1 MKIKNILY
9 AILFI
14 LLVVVVLVS
23 DLFCAAAAAAI
34 GLPVILSIA
43 YTWWWMLSYLC
54 YGVVLYIV
62 YRIVKENK
70 NNEKIY
76 HPQ

>member
-1 MKIKNILY
+1 MIKNIPY

-14 LLVVVVLVS
+14 LQVVVVLVS
-23 DLFCAAAAAAI
+23 ALFCAVAAI

-54 YGVVLYIV
+54 YGVVLYLV
-62 YRIVKENK
+62 YRILKEQK
-70 NNEKIY
+70 DEK
-76 HPQ
+76 

>member
-23 DLFCAAAAAAI
+23 ALFCAVAAI

-54 YGVVLYIV
+54 YGVVLYVV
-62 YRIVKENK
+62 YRILKATNDDK
-70 NNEKIY
+70 
-76 HPQ
+76 

>member
-23 DLFCAAAAAAI
+23 DLFCAVAAI

-43 YTWWWMLSYLC
+43 FSWWWILSYGC
-54 YGVVLYIV
+54 YDVVLLTVI
-62 YRIVKENK
+62 
-70 NNEKIY
+70 
-76 HPQ
+76 

>member
-23 DLFCAAAAAAI
+23 ALFCAVAAI

-54 YGVVLYIV
+54 YGVVLYAV
-62 YRIVKENK
+62 YQILKTTNDDK
-70 NNEKIY
+70 
-76 HPQ
+76 

>member
-1 MKIKNILY
+1 MKIKNIPY

-14 LLVVVVLVS
+14 LQVVVVLVS
-23 DLFCAAAAAAI
+23 ALFCAVAAI

-62 YRIVKENK
+62 YRILKATNDDK
-70 NNEKIY
+70 
-76 HPQ
+76 

>member
-9 AILFI
+9 A

-23 DLFCAAAAAAI
+23 ALFCAVAAI

-54 YGVVLYIV
+54 YGVVLYVV
-62 YRIVKENK
+62 YQILKATNDDK
-70 NNEKIY
+70 
-76 HPQ
+76 

>member
-23 DLFCAAAAAAI
+23 ALFCAAAAI

-54 YGVVLYIV
+54 YGVMLYLV
-62 YRIVKENK
+62 YRILKER
-70 NNEKIY
+70 NNEKD
-76 HPQ
+76 

>member
-1 MKIKNILY
+1 MRIKNILY

-23 DLFCAAAAAAI
+23 ALFCAVAAI

-54 YGVVLYIV
+54 YGVVLYVV
-62 YRIVKENK
+62 YRILKSTNDDK
-70 NNEKIY
+70 
-76 HPQ
+76 

>member
-23 DLFCAAAAAAI
+23 ALFCAVAAI

-43 YTWWWMLSYLC
+43 HTWWWMLSYLC
-54 YGVVLYIV
+54 YGVVLYVV
-62 YRIVKENK
+62 YRILKSTNDDK
-70 NNEKIY
+70 
-76 HPQ
+76 

>member
-23 DLFCAAAAAAI
+23 ALFCAVAAI

-54 YGVVLYIV
+54 YGVVLYVV
-62 YRIVKENK
+62 YHILKSTNDDK
-70 NNEKIY
+70 
-76 HPQ
+76 

>member
-23 DLFCAAAAAAI
+23 ALFCAVAAI

-43 YTWWWMLSYLC
+43 YTWWWMFSYLC
-54 YGVVLYIV
+54 YGVVLYVV
-62 YRIVKENK
+62 YQILKATNDDK
-70 NNEKIY
+70 
-76 HPQ
+76 

>member
-23 DLFCAAAAAAI
+23 ALFCAVAAI

-43 YTWWWMLSYLC
+43 YTWWWMFSYLC
-54 YGVVLYIV
+54 YGVVLYVV
-62 YRIVKENK
+62 YRILKATNDDK
-70 NNEKIY
+70 
-76 HPQ
+76 

>member
-23 DLFCAAAAAAI
+23 ALFCAAAAI

-70 NNEKIY
+70 N
-76 HPQ
+76 Q

>member
-23 DLFCAAAAAAI
+23 ALFCAVAAI

-43 YTWWWMLSYLC
+43 YSWWWMLSYLC
-54 YGVVLYIV
+54 YGVVLYVV
-62 YRIVKENK
+62 YRILKATNDDK
-70 NNEKIY
+70 
-76 HPQ
+76 

>member
-23 DLFCAAAAAAI
+23 ALFCAVAAI

-54 YGVVLYIV
+54 YGVVLYVV
-62 YRIVKENK
+62 YQILKSTNDDK
-70 NNEKIY
+70 
-76 HPQ
+76 

>member
-1 MKIKNILY
+1 MIKNILY
-9 AILFI
+9 AILFV

-23 DLFCAAAAAAI
+23 ALFCAVAAI

-54 YGVVLYIV
+54 YGVVLYVV
-62 YRIVKENK
+62 YQILKSTNDDK
-70 NNEKIY
+70 
-76 HPQ
+76 

>member
-1 MKIKNILY
+1 MKIKNIPY

-14 LLVVVVLVS
+14 LQVVVVLVS
-23 DLFCAAAAAAI
+23 ALFCAVAAI

-54 YGVVLYIV
+54 YGVVLYLV
-62 YRIVKENK
+62 YRILKEQK
-70 NNEKIY
+70 DEK
-76 HPQ
+76 

>member
-14 LLVVVVLVS
+14 LPVVVVLVS
-23 DLFCAAAAAAI
+23 ALFCAVAAI

-54 YGVVLYIV
+54 YGVVLYVV
-62 YRIVKENK
+62 YRILKSTNDDK
-70 NNEKIY
+70 
-76 HPQ
+76 